1 MNQAVLLRLG
11 EPIAYA
17 ECAGGFAARAAA
29 ALDKALPDKADP
41 RFDPAVLAAMSRVFG
56 REAAYKVA
64 YDGLRWVIGAASG
77 TDMTPFVAGLGLDA
91 VNAAQAG
98 LAADMDRVVDALY
111 GRA

>member
-1 MNQAVLLRLG
+1 
-11 EPIAYA
+11 
-17 ECAGGFAARAAA
+17 
-29 ALDKALPDKADP
+29 
-41 RFDPAVLAAMSRVFG
+41 MSRVLA

-64 YDGLRWVIGAASG
+64 YDGLRVIGAGSG

-98 LAADMDRVVDALY
+98 LVADMDGVADALY